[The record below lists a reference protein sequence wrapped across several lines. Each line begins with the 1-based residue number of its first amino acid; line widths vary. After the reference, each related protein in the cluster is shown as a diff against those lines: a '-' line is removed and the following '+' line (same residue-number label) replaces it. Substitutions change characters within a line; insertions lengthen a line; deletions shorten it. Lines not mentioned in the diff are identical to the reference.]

1 MKIDVDN
8 TQMGIQV
15 QLTCRRVHIDNIII
29 FPFVHIIQNCFLCI
43 QNKLKK
49 MFLPVH
55 IKKNMFPSVHIDKVK
70 EISIDTENHAS
81 FFNWLII

>member
-8 TQMGIQV
+8 TQMVIQV
-15 QLTCRRVHIDNIII
+15 QLTCRHVHIDNIII
-29 FPFVHIIQNCFLCI
+29 FPFVHIKQNCFLCI

-55 IKKNMFPSVHIDKVK
+55 IKKICFLPF
-70 EISIDTENHAS
+70 T
-81 FFNWLII
+81 LIKSKK